1 MKIILK
7 GDKMKIKNIFIF
19 LILFFLNNTL
29 FSQDNKFK
37 IEDYKKIGRT
47 EFVEIQKTN
56 PKINIK
62 SISENGNPFTKMEI
76 DSLIKNSKFQN
87 YIQILLKDTINNELL
102 ILTRKLNK
110 EEINNQK
117 AEYKTKLKA
126 EKEFRKKLNG
136 TIIDELSFEDNDG
149 LKFNLNNLK
158 GKVIVLNFWF
168 TQCKP
173 CVAEFPEL
181 NKLREKF
188 KSKSVEFYA
197 VTWNDKETVDKFL
210 LNHKLDFNIIANGK
224 PIIDKFKIRQYPFN
238 ILIDK
243 KGKIHYIN
251 DVLVLNALKKLENKI
266 DQALLD

>member
-1 MKIILK
+1 
-7 GDKMKIKNIFIF
+7 
-19 LILFFLNNTL
+19 
-29 FSQDNKFK
+29 
-37 IEDYKKIGRT
+37 
-47 EFVEIQKTN
+47 
-56 PKINIK
+56 
-62 SISENGNPFTKMEI
+62 MEI

-181 NKLREKF
+181 NK
-188 KSKSVEFYA
+188 
-197 VTWNDKETVDKFL
+197 
-210 LNHKLDFNIIANGK
+210 
-224 PIIDKFKIRQYPFN
+224 
-238 ILIDK
+238 
-243 KGKIHYIN
+243 
-251 DVLVLNALKKLENKI
+251 
-266 DQALLD
+266 